1 MKLLQMLALML
12 GLSLLL
18 TACPDQTKP
27 APTLDL
33 TITAITA
40 SANPTTLNS
49 ATTSS
54 LSATVSGTGAFDP
67 GVNWSVISGGGA
79 LSANTGSS
87 VTYTAPS
94 VTADTSVQIKAEAAG
109 NYSIFKTLQLT
120 VKASTPP
127 AVGDTVIPDTTKVSD
142 PATRA
147 LLTAYDPSSGQM
159 RFSQPTPIL
168 AALKPGDVLVSEPS
182 SAAPYGYLRKVVS
195 SRTEGG
201 VVVLETAQA
210 KLTDAVSKGVLDA
223 KFDLTAKNLKSSSA
237 LLPGVSFSTNAVSPQ
252 PRAGIGENYNF
263 KLKFNKVFVPFD
275 SPNASGQI
283 TVDGL
288 VEFNAGYG
296 VHVGIS
302 GCFEIPPVCVDSV
315 EAKIGFDQAASL
327 HISGDLKGQVSK
339 EIQVG
344 SQLFDP
350 IVFFIGPV
358 PVVLV
363 PKVDLYLSVG
373 GQLEAKFDFQAA
385 ESAVAQLGARWTPDD
400 GWKNISNFNFD
411 VSAPKP
417 SVSGNLKP
425 RATTR
430 STASMTL
437 YGVAGPEVS
446 LIGGL
451 ELEGQIPGNPTWIV
465 RGFLKGTV
473 GFRVELPILGTLSDY
488 QATLFD
494 TGREF
499 SRSGNTAPKITL
511 TANALPSPL
520 AFPRDAPP
528 QVYLGLPA
536 SFASGCGL
544 FAGFYFN
551 IYDLEDSCGVT
562 STVVSDVD
570 GPLPAQYIF
579 KTEGVRVIT
588 VTARDS
594 QGLTDVKT
602 FRLRAYNPRPDVLL
616 ERTGDPQQG
625 ENYAISANISDPN
638 ESDLKLLC
646 TNATWSVDAPD
657 TVTGPS
663 GCLQQVKFG
672 TTGSREVRVST
683 RDSYGA
689 VGVAKLTLNVLP
701 PPENPFPRIV
711 NSGVY
716 SREFGGGAGSLR
728 SCSDVAVSSGS
739 TIDLSQEGCTFSI
752 LGTPPPRYSA
762 AVTVET
768 PTAEALTY
776 DWKLLITDVN
786 GTYNPYVGAAPNKPT
801 FVLANF
807 GNDPANPVTNV
818 CEVRLM
824 VNAPDPTRSKG
835 PFSVWKGKCTYS
847 GNAIR

>member
-1 MKLLQMLALML
+1 
-12 GLSLLL
+12 
-18 TACPDQTKP
+18 
-27 APTLDL
+27 
-33 TITAITA
+33 
-40 SANPTTLNS
+40 
-49 ATTSS
+49 
-54 LSATVSGTGAFDP
+54 
-67 GVNWSVISGGGA
+67 
-79 LSANTGSS
+79 
-87 VTYTAPS
+87 
-94 VTADTSVQIKAEAAG
+94 
-109 NYSIFKTLQLT
+109 
-120 VKASTPP
+120 
-127 AVGDTVIPDTTKVSD
+127 
-142 PATRA
+142 
-147 LLTAYDPSSGQM
+147 
-159 RFSQPTPIL
+159 
-168 AALKPGDVLVSEPS
+168 
-182 SAAPYGYLRKVVS
+182 
-195 SRTEGG
+195 
-201 VVVLETAQA
+201 
-210 KLTDAVSKGVLDA
+210 
-223 KFDLTAKNLKSSSA
+223 
-237 LLPGVSFSTNAVSPQ
+237 
-252 PRAGIGENYNF
+252 
-263 KLKFNKVFVPFD
+263 
-275 SPNASGQI
+275 
-283 TVDGL
+283 
-288 VEFNAGYG
+288 
-296 VHVGIS
+296 
-302 GCFEIPPVCVDSV
+302 
-315 EAKIGFDQAASL
+315 
-327 HISGDLKGQVSK
+327 
-339 EIQVG
+339 
-344 SQLFDP
+344 
-350 IVFFIGPV
+350 
-358 PVVLV
+358 
-363 PKVDLYLSVG
+363 
-373 GQLEAKFDFQAA
+373 
-385 ESAVAQLGARWTPDD
+385 
-400 GWKNISNFNFD
+400 
-411 VSAPKP
+411 
-417 SVSGNLKP
+417 
-425 RATTR
+425 
-430 STASMTL
+430 MTL